1 MQELLESIESELY
14 QISKNESHIE
24 CVSCKDLIKSDT
36 EEFDYVCDDA
46 YCLACLQDGDLLA
59 YRYN

>member
-1 MQELLESIESELY
+1 MPELLESIDMENY
-14 QISKNESHIE
+14 HISKNEHLLE

-46 YCLACLQDGDLLA
+46 YCLSCLEDGDLLA
-59 YRYN
+59 YRHG